1 MDYYKLID
9 EQIAYYDINGNK
21 QIIGT
26 IKQVNDHY
34 AKIDFTIDGRNAFKE
49 LAQKEYLDRN
59 DILTLLKTNKKEVN
73 AYYGITTD
81 DVGSVFDFIKNTAK
95 RGFTELSIGD
105 IDKEDIYLRKGQFV
119 TNNES
124 ISVAFQNAIK
134 EDVVTDKENI
144 VLKSIQISKEGNK
157 YVGNHIIIKGAA
169 DSANDYKILLEF
181 AALETMKESGLNVP
195 NYRLETVDN
204 KPYLIMENFSK
215 NQSFDLNVIR
225 TEKGT
230 AIQVA
235 DTASFFKTKLSYD
248 MNDMNRCFSS
258 NQNKLNDEM
267 YEHSYLSAI
276 KLANS
281 IHGSSNLMGDEKKYM
296 DTKRNTAQSHLMKA
310 LSFNILIGNNDM
322 HGGNIKVLL
331 NKNSNPITNK
341 PDFEFAPFYDIT
353 PHSINQSGNNELLR
367 HGKNLNTLE
376 ANDLVNTQYRG
387 IARTDIF
394 QKEFSEA
401 KKMVKIYKEKV
412 SKLLEKTPELLSMF
426 RNHFTK
432 VNEFNRVQ
440 NFNGVDYDLSVLDK
454 DNRKRPDQV
463 KRFQDQYKHT
473 G

>member
-1 MDYYKLID
+1 
-9 EQIAYYDINGNK
+9 
-21 QIIGT
+21 
-26 IKQVNDHY
+26 
-34 AKIDFTIDGRNAFKE
+34 
-49 LAQKEYLDRN
+49 
-59 DILTLLKTNKKEVN
+59 
-73 AYYGITTD
+73 
-81 DVGSVFDFIKNTAK
+81 
-95 RGFTELSIGD
+95 
-105 IDKEDIYLRKGQFV
+105 
-119 TNNES
+119 
-124 ISVAFQNAIK
+124 
-134 EDVVTDKENI
+134 
-144 VLKSIQISKEGNK
+144 
-157 YVGNHIIIKGAA
+157 
-169 DSANDYKILLEF
+169 
-181 AALETMKESGLNVP
+181 
-195 NYRLETVDN
+195 
-204 KPYLIMENFSK
+204 
-215 NQSFDLNVIR
+215 
-225 TEKGT
+225 
-230 AIQVA
+230 
-235 DTASFFKTKLSYD
+235 
-248 MNDMNRCFSS
+248 
-258 NQNKLNDEM
+258 
-267 YEHSYLSAI
+267 
-276 KLANS
+276 
-281 IHGSSNLMGDEKKYM
+281 MGDEKKYM